1 MLAAGTTHREGTMSR
16 LGLRR
21 LLTRISVALLLATG
35 CGGEA
40 PLDGNLPPYLCA
52 PCQGDAECGGAGN
65 RCLALGS
72 GTACGI
78 ECGGA
83 TCPAGFLCAQVTGGG
98 QNCVPYGMQ
107 CPASS
112 LQGPLADA
120 GVDGATP
127 ALPGRDGGSASA
139 CEATSPRSVATAVY
153 ALPEAGEQPFLETL
167 GRAQSSIRVMVYLM
181 GYGGILDALQ
191 AKARAGVTVQV
202 ILDQGKTD
210 TNQKYYDLLTAAGA
224 AVRWS
229 DPQFPYMHAK
239 TIVVDGVEAVVSTG
253 NFSKTYSIDLERNF
267 VARVADPDDV
277 ATLVALF
284 DADWDRLTPAL
295 DCTRLLVSPI
305 NARERLL
312 ALIDSATTTLIIE
325 SMQFAD
331 AEVRSHV
338 AARQAAGVAVRA
350 ILADA
355 AWIDANVE
363 GAAYL
368 AARGIEARSIPHCH
382 VKALVA
388 DGVRAYLGSENL
400 SQTSLS
406 RNREVGLV
414 VTEPDAVRVVT
425 DTFERDWAVGT
436 AM

>member
-1 MLAAGTTHREGTMSR
+1 
-16 LGLRR
+16 
-21 LLTRISVALLLATG
+21 
-35 CGGEA
+35 
-40 PLDGNLPPYLCA
+40 
-52 PCQGDAECGGAGN
+52 
-65 RCLALGS
+65 
-72 GTACGI
+72 
-78 ECGGA
+78 
-83 TCPAGFLCAQVTGGG
+83 
-98 QNCVPYGMQ
+98 
-107 CPASS
+107 
-112 LQGPLADA
+112 
-120 GVDGATP
+120 
-127 ALPGRDGGSASA
+127 
-139 CEATSPRSVATAVY
+139 
-153 ALPEAGEQPFLETL
+153 
-167 GRAQSSIRVMVYLM
+167 
-181 GYGGILDALQ
+181 
-191 AKARAGVTVQV
+191 
-202 ILDQGKTD
+202 
-210 TNQKYYDLLTAAGA
+210 
-224 AVRWS
+224 VRWS

-295 DCTRLLVSPI
+295 DCTRLLVSPV
-305 NARERLL
+305 NARERVL
-312 ALIDSATTTLIIE
+312 ALIDSATTTLTIE

-350 ILADA
+350 ILADT

-382 VKALVA
+382 VKAMVA